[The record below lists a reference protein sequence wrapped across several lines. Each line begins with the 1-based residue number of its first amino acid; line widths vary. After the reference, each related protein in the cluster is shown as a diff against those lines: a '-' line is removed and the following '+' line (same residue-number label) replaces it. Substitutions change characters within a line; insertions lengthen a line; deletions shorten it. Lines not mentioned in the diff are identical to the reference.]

1 MIDDYFKAKRMAD
14 RSIRRAVLEGRY
26 PYLSDLDS
34 KPGMSDTL
42 SCIDLGI
49 KEIPIQQ
56 IRGTKT
62 KGRQGVFSYD
72 FLPCAERDSEFAM
85 KWSAVFRYQN
95 EEGISDPIE
104 VYEYLHSFYVE
115 EGNKRVS
122 VLKYLDAITIR
133 ATVRRVVPD
142 PKILEENPIYKEF
155 LDFNKIC
162 PLYEIDLHEKNA
174 YHKLAR
180 LLKKPEDRLWDE
192 KDISRLRSS
201 FYLFQK
207 NYLKLGYDPD
217 YCADGFLLYLSAYD
231 YEKIYSLSDQKI
243 VAQIKELDK
252 ELAILGKKEKIEV
265 FHSPTKEKQSVI
277 DLDPL
282 NLLPLLSE
290 EKMLRIGFIYENKV
304 NDSFVD
310 FDQELGRLQVQADLQ
325 DKVVT
330 SKYEGAGKGE
340 SLKDTIEAATKE
352 NDVVFTTSPLQFEET
367 FRAAIKNKDVKY
379 LNRTVYMKQNAVRTY
394 DVRMYE
400 VEFLLGL
407 VAAIYAKDHQIG
419 YIADTPNYGSI
430 A

>member
-1 MIDDYFKAKRMAD
+1 M
-14 RSIRRAVLEGRY
+14 
-26 PYLSDLDS
+26 
-34 KPGMSDTL
+34 
-42 SCIDLGI
+42 
-49 KEIPIQQ
+49 
-56 IRGTKT
+56 
-62 KGRQGVFSYD
+62 
-72 FLPCAERDSEFAM
+72 
-85 KWSAVFRYQN
+85 
-95 EEGISDPIE
+95 
-104 VYEYLHSFYVE
+104 
-115 EGNKRVS
+115 
-122 VLKYLDAITIR
+122 KYLDAITIR

-155 LDFNKIC
+155 LDFYKIC

-265 FHSPTKEKQSVI
+265 FHNPTKEKQNVI

-282 NLLPLLSE
+282 NLFPLLSE

-304 NDSFVD
+304 NDSFAD

-430 A
+430 ASINAFAIGASMVDPKAKVWLGWTESLDKDWQDQMRRIGISTFCGPQHPDFHKDDLQYGLYVFK

>member
-155 LDFNKIC
+155 LDFYSDMN
-162 PLYEIDLHEKNA
+162 EVN
-174 YHKLAR
+174 
-180 LLKKPEDRLWDE
+180 WV
-192 KDISRLRSS
+192 ISIFMRRTRITSW
-201 FYLFQK
+201 
-207 NYLKLGYDPD
+207 P
-217 YCADGFLLYLSAYD
+217 
-231 YEKIYSLSDQKI
+231 
-243 VAQIKELDK
+243 
-252 ELAILGKKEKIEV
+252 V
-265 FHSPTKEKQSVI
+265 F
-277 DLDPL
+277 
-282 NLLPLLSE
+282 
-290 EKMLRIGFIYENKV
+290 
-304 NDSFVD
+304 
-310 FDQELGRLQVQADLQ
+310 
-325 DKVVT
+325 
-330 SKYEGAGKGE
+330 
-340 SLKDTIEAATKE
+340 
-352 NDVVFTTSPLQFEET
+352 
-367 FRAAIKNKDVKY
+367 
-379 LNRTVYMKQNAVRTY
+379 
-394 DVRMYE
+394 
-400 VEFLLGL
+400 
-407 VAAIYAKDHQIG
+407 
-419 YIADTPNYGSI
+419 
-430 A
+430 